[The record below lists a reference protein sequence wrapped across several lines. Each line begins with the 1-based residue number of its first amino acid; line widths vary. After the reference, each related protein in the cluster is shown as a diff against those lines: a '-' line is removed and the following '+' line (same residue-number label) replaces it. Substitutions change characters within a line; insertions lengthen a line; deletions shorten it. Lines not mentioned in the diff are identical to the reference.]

1 MRRTSQRHI
10 ATCFGVVE
18 YPAEHIPP
26 GRSAHVRKTTT
37 CFTDIFFMRAI
48 VPNFLL
54 PEKYLNS
61 CHNIPIHASLF
72 SCAYAIIFAM
82 KRNKSTCHAVFAF
95 VTAAVSFA
103 ALASADAVK
112 DSMRS
117 PELRDVRLEGWL
129 GAKMDRF
136 IERRLVDPFMRGQI
150 FDEARQAFEFRD
162 DDVAKVGGL
171 WRGEFWGKEMLS
183 SARVADYLQNAE
195 FTAFLREECR
205 RLMKFQDADGYL
217 GSYAD
222 KDFIHVRDQEAC
234 MKKFGWHPNWNL
246 WNRKYAIWGMLMAY
260 KVTGDREILA
270 SVEAQMDHWIDT
282 VRRVGVPLCDIGT
295 VSMDGMPP
303 MSILKPLLLAYKET
317 GNKKYLD
324 FSAEILTYWNRED
337 GGRPNFFRNAFT
349 DKALHTWYAA
359 PETWAKS
366 YEMMS
371 CLDGILE
378 YYRVTGEKR
387 CFDSVAKIRDLLEKY
402 ESNPLGGVGFADKF
416 IGAASLDN
424 AASEICDA
432 IHWMRLN
439 IDLYLLTGEDRYLD
453 SVERCWYNNFF
464 AGVDRDGLFGSFAV
478 RALVR
483 HEHQLQCGYAYSHC
497 CVNNIPRSFM
507 DFASTVVTVDT
518 KGVFHVNQYQDATVT
533 LDGVKFTIR
542 GGYPVES
549 KVTVTVSDPSKK
561 VVFRRPSWC
570 PKMEVKENAGTYMLL
585 FDMNPRLVAAAQ
597 VENPQDASTLDVTK
611 KWAENRNAFA
621 WQKDVGLD
629 VRKQF
634 RKTPALALWN
644 GPLLLAKSRRLG
656 MNTEQLEDASS
667 VIGKGYRPILTRI
680 ESDRVMAA
688 WDVRLVKEG
697 EPDIT
702 AKVCDYQSVADAR
715 VGDNF
720 TWFSIWF

>member
-1 MRRTSQRHI
+1 
-10 ATCFGVVE
+10 
-18 YPAEHIPP
+18 
-26 GRSAHVRKTTT
+26 
-37 CFTDIFFMRAI
+37 
-48 VPNFLL
+48 
-54 PEKYLNS
+54 
-61 CHNIPIHASLF
+61 
-72 SCAYAIIFAM
+72 M
-82 KRNKSTCHAVFAF
+82 KRNKSTYHAVFAF
-95 VTAAVSFA
+95 ATAVVSFA

-150 FDEARQAFEFRD
+150 FDEARQTFEFRD

-183 SARVADYLQNAE
+183 SARVADYLQNPE
-195 FTAFLREECR
+195 FTAFLREECH

-222 KDFIHVRDQEAC
+222 KDFVHVRDPEAC
-234 MKKFGWHPNWNL
+234 MKKMGWLPNWNL

-260 KVTGDREILA
+260 KITGDRKILA
-270 SVEAQMDHWIDT
+270 SVEAQMDHWIGS
-282 VRRVGVPLCDIGT
+282 VRRSGVPVCDTGT
-295 VSMDGMPP
+295 VVMKGMPP
-303 MSILKPLLLAYKET
+303 MSILKPLLMVYRET
-317 GNKKYLD
+317 GRKEYLD
-324 FSAEILTYWNRED
+324 FATEMLPYWDRAD
-337 GGRPNFFRNAFT
+337 GQCPNFFRNAESG
-349 DKALHTWYAA
+349 KALHTWY
-359 PETWAKS
+359 PNPQKWAKS

-387 CFDSVAKIRDLLEKY
+387 CLDAVAKIRDLLDKY
-402 ESNPLGGVGFADKF
+402 ESNPLGGIGFVDKF
-416 IGAASLDN
+416 IGAASLPN

-439 IDLYLLTGEDRYLD
+439 IDLYQITGEDKYLD

-478 RALVR
+478 RGNAR
-483 HEHQLQCGYAYSHC
+483 HEHKIACGYAYSHC
-497 CVNNIPRSFM
+497 CLNNMPRTFM
-507 DFASTVVTVDT
+507 DFASTVVTVDA

-549 KVTVTVSDPSKK
+549 KVTVTVSNPSEK
-561 VVFRRPSWC
+561 VVFRKPSWC
-570 PKMEVKENAGTYMLL
+570 PKMDVSESSGIYTIS

-597 VENPQDASTLDVTK
+597 VENPQDAAGREAAE
-611 KWAENRNAFA
+611 KWAEKRNTFA
-621 WQKDVGLD
+621 WQKDVALD
-629 VRKQF
+629 VRRQY

-656 MNTEQLEDASS
+656 MNTEQLEDAST
-667 VIGKGYRPILTRI
+667 VIGKGYRPVLTRI

-702 AKVCDYQSVADAR
+702 AKVCDFQSAADAR
-715 VGDNF
+715 LGDNF